1 MRKIYVET
9 YGCSANVADTNI
21 MVTLLKKAGYEVVDS
36 IDEADVVILNTCTV
50 RGESERKMVKRLKE
64 LEKLRQRLNFK
75 LVVAGCLAKAQPAL
89 IAKISPKASMLAPQL
104 IEEVVEVV
112 KDDSRIIKILGEG
125 KRRTL
130 PKHFEGVK
138 FTVPIAEG
146 CIGSCTYCIV
156 KVARGRL
163 RSYPPEEI
171 VEAVECAV
179 KAGAREIRLTA
190 QDTAAYGLDIGT
202 SLPELVEKI
211 TEIPGDFMI
220 RIGMMNPDG
229 ALKMLDKLLKVY
241 ESDKVYKFIH
251 IPLQSGDDRILKLM
265 RRKYTSSQF
274 IQLAREFRRRFPEGF
289 IATDVIVGFPTE
301 DEAAFNNTLKVISEV
316 EPDKV
321 HVARYSPRPHTEA
334 AALPQIPEAVKKK
347 RSKIMT
353 NLSLKIGLKRN
364 IPLVGRVEEAL
375 AVDEGYG
382 GTIKAR
388 LNNYKIVVFNGDPS
402 IIGEKVKVKIVEASP
417 IQLRGKLI

>member
-156 KVARGRL
+156 KVARGL
-163 RSYPPEEI
+163 
-171 VEAVECAV
+171 
-179 KAGAREIRLTA
+179 
-190 QDTAAYGLDIGT
+190 
-202 SLPELVEKI
+202 SL
-211 TEIPGDFMI
+211 
-220 RIGMMNPDG
+220 
-229 ALKMLDKLLKVY
+229 
-241 ESDKVYKFIH
+241 IH
-251 IPLQSGDDRILKLM
+251 I
-265 RRKYTSSQF
+265 
-274 IQLAREFRRRFPEGF
+274 
-289 IATDVIVGFPTE
+289 
-301 DEAAFNNTLKVISEV
+301 
-316 EPDKV
+316 
-321 HVARYSPRPHTEA
+321 
-334 AALPQIPEAVKKK
+334 
-347 RSKIMT
+347 
-353 NLSLKIGLKRN
+353 
-364 IPLVGRVEEAL
+364 
-375 AVDEGYG
+375 
-382 GTIKAR
+382 
-388 LNNYKIVVFNGDPS
+388 
-402 IIGEKVKVKIVEASP
+402 
-417 IQLRGKLI
+417 